1 MSKTNTNQTAIDLY
15 MEKVYVW
22 IMLIVTG
29 AVTCAGITFAT
40 EKSKEDEKEG
50 CGIQSQKRTCT
61 RTERLGVR
69 EESFG
74 V

>member
-40 EKSKEDEKEG
+40 EKL
-50 CGIQSQKRTCT
+50 
-61 RTERLGVR
+61 LGLYPSVPWL
-69 EESFG
+69 G
-74 V
+74 Y